1 MKAEKFLRVH
11 ATRQLHG
18 AHPHDLTLYGGYCP
32 PKKHPGSYLMTLA
45 PISSLSLH
53 SGHRQ
58 RHTGYSNA
66 EGHVEY

>member
-1 MKAEKFLRVH
+1 MKAERFLRVH

-18 AHPHDLTLYGGYCP
+18 AHPHDLTLCGEYCFL
-32 PKKHPGSYLMTLA
+32 KKYLGSYLMTLA

-53 SGHRQ
+53 SGRRQ